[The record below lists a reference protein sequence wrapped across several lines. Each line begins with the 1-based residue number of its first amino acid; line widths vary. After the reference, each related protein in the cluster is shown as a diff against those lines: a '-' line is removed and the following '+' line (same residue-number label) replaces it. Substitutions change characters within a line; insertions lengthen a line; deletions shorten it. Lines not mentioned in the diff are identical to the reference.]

1 MNKWEYCVL
10 GPIKGLDSGG
20 LMGYYPSVLFFGLD
34 GISRNVSLTLPLR
47 GKISGNEQVN
57 IAKAIAQLGAEGWEM
72 VGSGVVPFGS
82 EPHPHHV
89 LYFKRLI
96 E

>member
-10 GPIKGLDSGG
+10 GAIKGIDSRG
-20 LMGYYPSVLFFGLD
+20 LLGNFPRIVFFGLD
-34 GISRNVSLTLPLR
+34 GISRNVSLT
-47 GKISGNEQVN
+47 GGNEQVN

-72 VGSGVVPFGS
+72 VGNGVVPFGT
-82 EPHPHHV
+82 EPPPHHV

>member
-10 GPIKGLDSGG
+10 GPIKGLDDGG
-20 LMGYYPSVLFFGLD
+20 LLGYYPKFIFFGLD
-34 GISRNVSLTLPLR
+34 GISRSVSLR
-47 GKISGNEQVN
+47 GNEQVN

-72 VGSGVVPFGS
+72 VGNGVVPFQDTA
-82 EPHPHHV
+82 HHI

-96 E
+96 A

>member
-10 GPIKGLDSGG
+10 GPIKGLEGGG
-20 LMGYYPSVLFFGLD
+20 LLGYYPKIVFFGLD
-34 GISRNVSLTLPLR
+34 GINRSTSLTASLR
-47 GKISGNEQVN
+47 GGGDERVM

-72 VGSGVVPFGS
+72 AGNGVVAFGTDAQ
-82 EPHPHHV
+82 PGHV

-96 E
+96 A